1 MAIGAVVGAAVGV
14 IGQLASDIV
23 TSTLTGKKSF
33 SNWQTY
39 VGAAVGGAAGGVV
52 FAATKNS
59 KAADFVSGAVSTGVG
74 QSLEKLTIRDY
85 DKSWAEIGRN
95 TLVEGATSLAL
106 GNSKGIKGVTAG
118 RNSWSAVY
126 KSGLTKLKRRTA
138 SRMSAKVMVKSL
150 GANIVSGR
158 YSFYLS
164 TARRLRRR

>member
-1 MAIGAVVGAAVGV
+1 MCIRDRTYSERYTYNAANGSMATALMGTGRTITFTYDKLQRLTKENLNG
-14 IGQLASDIV
+14 IYNRSYQLKDLSCLLY
-23 TSTLTGKKSF
+23 TS
-33 SNWQTY
+33 
-39 VGAAVGGAAGGVV
+39 
-52 FAATKNS
+52 S

-158 YSFYLS
+158 
-164 TARRLRRR
+164 

>member
-95 TLVEGATSLAL
+95 
-106 GNSKGIKGVTAG
+106 
-118 RNSWSAVY
+118 SWSAVY

-138 SRMSAKVMVKSL
+138 SRMSAKVMVKGL